1 MSTNSTLTTLSN
13 GLADAV
19 AAAAASVV
27 QVHGRRR
34 PASGVVYENNVVVTS
49 ARALG
54 REDGLHVRRHD
65 GTVFDAELAGWDP
78 TTGLAVLRVAG
89 LETPQIQTSNA
100 AARVG
105 HLGIGIARSWSNNVT
120 ASAGIVAVIGGP
132 LATGRR
138 RAIEEV
144 IRTTAP
150 MHDGFAGGAFVDTE
164 GRLIGVATA
173 AEIRGLGVVI
183 PARIAWQA
191 AKSLL
196 EHGQLERGYLGIAG
210 QPANLPAA
218 QRQGEDR
225 AEALL
230 VVGVTAD
237 SPAAAAGVLV
247 GDLLLDFDGQP
258 IGSPED
264 LLDLLVADRV
274 GRAVPLRILRGTS
287 SVTATVTVGKRP
299 KP

>member
-1 MSTNSTLTTLSN
+1 MSSDSTLTALSS

-19 AAAAASVV
+19 AAAAPSVV

-34 PASGVVYENNVVVTS
+34 PASGGVYADDVVITS

-78 TTGLAVLRVAG
+78 TTGLAVLRVPG
-89 LETPQIQTSNA
+89 LATAAIKPSETP
-100 AARVG
+100 ARVG
-105 HLGIGIARSWSNNVT
+105 HLAIAIARSWSNNVT

-132 LATGRR
+132 LSTGRH

-144 IRTTAP
+144 LRTTAP
-150 MHDGFAGGAFVDTE
+150 MHDGFAGGAFINTD
-164 GRLIGVATA
+164 GRLIGMTTA
-173 AEIRGLGVVI
+173 AAIRGLGVVI

-191 AKSLL
+191 AQLLL

-210 QPANLPAA
+210 QPAHLSDA
-218 QRQGEDR
+218 QRKTEDR
-225 AEALL
+225 ADALL
-230 VVGVTAD
+230 VVGVTD
-237 SPAAAAGVLV
+237 ESPAAAAGVLV
-247 GDLLLDFDGQP
+247 GDFLLNFDGQT

-264 LLDLLVADRV
+264 LLDLLAGDRV
-274 GRAVPLRILRGTS
+274 GRSMALRILRGTEI
-287 SVTATVTVGKRP
+287 VNATVTVGKRP